1 MSLSIFSAYDVE
13 GLVGVAPDLDL
24 LSPREREAWSAEL
37 WRRVAAPIGFEGE
50 LGEAIAEARR
60 ARPRLVGLHE
70 AALFA
75 FGRFVARRK
84 TSDPPELVRARLEVL
99 RALGRRAQAGGL
111 WEVTA
116 DAAELPG
123 QGCYA
128 HASGELR
135 RVFDRDGAPGYLGG
149 ALGGPAPVAEGPCGW
164 SVPVRLVLGTFP
176 WVYAGQLGREAPGLR
191 WGALGEVSPALE
203 AMRLSMSLL
212 TPLGN
217 LRQDARTVAVAA
229 ARYLRLT
236 APILAALPTWR
247 AGDKGTAGRLYV
259 RDGQLYAHHASLDV
273 VTLTGPH
280 GELSAVA
287 HNAVMT
293 RFAAF
298 FALRGAVMR
307 ARAAWTPEMRTA
319 ADTNP
324 DPTLRALREV
334 A

>member
-13 GLVGVAPDLDL
+13 GLAGVAPDLDL

-37 WRRVAAPIGFEGE
+37 WRRVAAPIGFEHQIGQ
-50 LGEAIAEARR
+50 AVADARR

-75 FGRFVARRK
+75 FGRFIAAKK
-84 TSDPPELVRARLEVL
+84 TSDPPALVRARVEVL
-99 RALGRRAQAGGL
+99 RALARRGVAGL

-128 HASGELR
+128 HATGELR
-135 RVFDRDGAPGYLGG
+135 RVFDRDGAPGYLGD
-149 ALGGPAPVAEGPCGW
+149 ALGKPAPVAEGPCGW
-164 SVPVRLVLGTFP
+164 TVPVRLVLGAFP
-176 WVYAGQLGREAPGLR
+176 WVYAGQLGREAPGLS
-191 WGALGEVSPALE
+191 WGALGDASPALE

-217 LRQDARTVAVAA
+217 LRQDARTVAVSA
-229 ARYLRLT
+229 ARYLRLM
-236 APILAALPTWR
+236 APMLAAMPTIAR
-247 AGDKGTAGRLYV
+247 V
-259 RDGQLYAHHASLDV
+259 RDGLLHADHAGLDV

-280 GELSAVA
+280 GELAAVA

-298 FALRGAVMR
+298 FALRAAVMR
-307 ARAAWTPEMRTA
+307 ARAAWTPEMQRA
-319 ADTNP
+319 ADQNP